1 MIKNS
6 YKKMLDKSRKET
18 TRSSK
23 MRIVADMLRNA
34 SLGTNITTIINLE
47 SSLVPQVVKILRDF
61 GADRS
66 IPGLQNFN
74 AAEDG
79 DKRIIKDLGAD
90 SLDSVELVQE
100 FESQFNIRITDENVA
115 ELTTFNLIFNYLTS
129 LGFPK

>member
-1 MIKNS
+1 
-6 YKKMLDKSRKET
+6 
-18 TRSSK
+18 

-79 DKRIIKDLGAD
+79 DKRIIEDLGAD

-100 FESQFNIRITDENVA
+100 FESQFNIRITDEKVA